1 MDLFNKEKI
10 DKLIKNNN
18 EIVAKYEKLYE
29 KVANDRD
36 KFLWDILDKKSIVE
50 AELAKAETIR
60 DEALK
65 KVDEIQKALDNMW
78 NKFAAEVEKNNNTD
92 KKNNE
97 LKLEL
102 KKQKNALGGCRTQLA
117 KKIKVVGE
125 LEMHIKFLTDI
136 LEKHGIKH
144 PTMQQLIDYDR
155 TRKSPFRKDNK
166 NEK

>member
-10 DKLIKNNN
+10 EKLIKNNN
-18 EIVAKYEKLYE
+18 EIVAKYEGLYRQIS
-29 KVANDRD
+29 NDRD
-36 KFLWDILDKKSIVE
+36 KFLWDILDRKSIAE
-50 AELAKAETIR
+50 AKIIKAETLK

-65 KVDEIQKALDNMW
+65 KVDEVQKALNIFWDKLNVVVKE
-78 NKFAAEVEKNNNTD
+78 NKDID

-117 KKIKVVGE
+117 NKTKLIGE
-125 LEMHIKFLTDI
+125 LEMNIKFLISI

-144 PTMQQLIDYDR
+144 PTMQQLIDYNR
-155 TRKSPFRKDNK
+155 TRKSPFRKEVQD
-166 NEK
+166 EK